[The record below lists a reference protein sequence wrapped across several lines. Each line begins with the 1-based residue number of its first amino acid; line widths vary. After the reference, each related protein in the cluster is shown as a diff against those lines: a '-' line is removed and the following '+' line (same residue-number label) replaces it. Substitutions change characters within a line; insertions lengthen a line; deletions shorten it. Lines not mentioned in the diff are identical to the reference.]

1 MSEAESSLQAP
12 YGVPAL
18 GEMAGRVGARAPT
31 GAQEQADRELAEA
44 VLWSRHRG
52 DADGAARE
60 ALILQYLPYARTVAA
75 GLYRQHVRHEVEF
88 REYVQWATV
97 GMIEALD
104 RYDPARGARFTT
116 YAFTRIQGSIRNGLE
131 HISERQEQL
140 SLQRRLVAERVDA
153 ARRGRDLTE
162 ASTPAA
168 DLLGEMA
175 DVGTALILSFML
187 DETGMLQGPADTLPD
202 GCYETLAYR
211 QEQRRLRDMLPH
223 LTPREQSVIRLH
235 YLQGMTYDDVAQALR
250 ITKGR
255 VAQLHQQAI
264 ARLRRL
270 LDPSQ
275 SNKTEP

>member
-18 GEMAGRVGARAPT
+18 GELAGRVGAAASRT
-31 GAQEQADRELAEA
+31 GTQEQVDRELAEA
-44 VLWSRHRG
+44 VLWDRFRG
-52 DADGAARE
+52 ERDAAARE
-60 ALILQYLPYARTVAA
+60 ALILLYLPYARTVAA
-75 GLYRQHVRHEVEF
+75 GLYRQHVNHEVEF
-88 REYVQWATV
+88 REYVQWATL
-97 GMIEALD
+97 GLIEALD
-104 RYDPARGARFTT
+104 RYDPARGAKFTT

-140 SLQRRLVAERVDA
+140 GLQRRLVAERVDA
-153 ARRGRDLTE
+153 ARRGRDLS
-162 ASTPAA
+162 AAAVPAA

-175 DVGTALILSFML
+175 DIGTALVLSFML

-202 GCYETLAYR
+202 GAYEALSFR
-211 QEQRRLRDMLPH
+211 QEQRRLRDMLQH

-235 YLQGMTYDDVAQALR
+235 YMQGMTYEDVAEVLR

-270 LDPSQ
+270 LDPTQ
-275 SNKTEP
+275 S